1 MLVGTDKGAD
11 VKKYWV
17 AILGL
22 VFTSGC
28 VSTVS
33 EPSTLKTVVS
43 NAETTPQ
50 AVDTARRQAAVQREA
65 FNQTRRV
72 GEQVSA
78 PLRQPSSVEHR
89 RLSDD
94 LVSNEVLG
102 MGTSSDV
109 TYSDLA
115 PSVGSDSRSD
125 GTGLPLNPGGQIGGS
140 QVQIDTKGL
149 PVLSGIRCLGIVSTK
164 TGRARYM
171 LKQENQAAAVAASES
186 VLRVEGRG
194 YLIRGSGADGVVVED
209 GQGQSFLIRR

>member
-33 EPSTLKTVVS
+33 EPSPLKTVVS
-43 NAETTPQ
+43 NAETSPQ

-65 FNQTRRV
+65 FNRSGQV
-72 GEQVSA
+72 AKQVSA
-78 PLRQPSSVEHR
+78 ALRQPSSVEHR
-89 RLSDD
+89 SLSDFA
-94 LVSNEVLG
+94 VSNEVLDL
-102 MGTSSDV
+102 GTSSEL

-115 PSVGSDSRSD
+115 PSVGSDSRSE
-125 GTGLPLNPGGQIGGS
+125 GKGSLPNAEGQIGGS
-140 QVQIDTKGL
+140 QVEIDTKGL
-149 PVLSGIRCLGIVSTK
+149 PVLSGIRCLGVVSTK

-186 VLRVEGRG
+186 VLRVDGRG

>member
-11 VKKYWV
+11 VKKYWI

-65 FNQTRRV
+65 FNRGRQV
-72 GEQVSA
+72 GGEVNA
-78 PLRQPSSVEHR
+78 ALRQPSSVEHR
-89 RLSDD
+89 SLSDD
-94 LVSNEVLG
+94 VVPNEVLG
-102 MGTSSDV
+102 LNTSSDL

-115 PSVGSDSRSD
+115 PSVGSESRSE
-125 GTGLPLNPGGQIGGS
+125 GTGSPVNPGSQIGGS
-140 QVQIDTKGL
+140 QVEVDTKGL
-149 PVLSGIRCLGIVSTK
+149 PVLSGIRCLGIVTTK

-171 LKQENQAAAVAASES
+171 LKQENQVAAVATGDKELL
-186 VLRVEGRG
+186 VDGRG
-194 YLIRGSGADGVVVED
+194 YRIKGAGADGVVVED

>member
-115 PSVGSDSRSD
+115 PSDRTAQD
-125 GTGLPLNPGGQIGGS
+125 C
-140 QVQIDTKGL
+140 
-149 PVLSGIRCLGIVSTK
+149 R
-164 TGRARYM
+164 
-171 LKQENQAAAVAASES
+171 
-186 VLRVEGRG
+186 
-194 YLIRGSGADGVVVED
+194 
-209 GQGQSFLIRR
+209 